1 MCVGISYEAYEAYK
15 KQLQREIDRLADEAE
30 AAKSIDHLDFAPTP
44 EPDRELV
51 LV

>member
-1 MCVGISYEAYEAYK
+1 MCVGISYEMYEATQ
-15 KQLQREIDRLADEAE
+15 KQLREIDRLADEAE
-30 AAKSIDHLDFAPTP
+30 AAKSIDHLDFTPAP